1 MSRRCLCKPP
11 RAEAASSSSVA
22 EKPRRPGLPSR
33 RSGRRASARP
43 RALPRPGFELP
54 GAGKQPRRLLPG
66 RAEPRRQGEP
76 PRALPRPRRQ
86 LPGAGGAAQAKAS
99 RRGPCRGRAAC
110 CRARGR
116 SRAGQGEPPRALPR
130 PRRLLPGAGEQPR
143 RLLPGRASRAGQGE
157 APRALPRPRRL
168 LPGRSTRAG
177 PSTRRATLMEDDEA
191 ASASAHGRR
200 RRTVLRLQTTTS
212 EHLAVGK
219 GGAQADGPLCC
230 RLGSRAPAVRPYRM
244 GRRRESE

>member
-11 RAEAASSSSVA
+11 RAEAAPSSSVA
-22 EKPRRPGLPSR
+22 ENPRRPGLPSR

-43 RALPRPGFELP
+43 RVTE
-54 GAGKQPRRLLPG
+54 AGEQ
-66 RAEPRRQGEP
+66 
-76 PRALPRPRRQ
+76 PRALPRPGCE
-86 LPGAGGAAQAKAS
+86 LPGAGQAAAPPAAGAGEPRRSGRAAAGPAKAAPPAAGAGRAAQARAS

-110 CRARGR
+110 CRGGQ
-116 SRAGQGEPPRALPR
+116 SRAGQGEPSRALPR
-130 PRRLLPGAGEQPR
+130 PR

-157 APRALPRPRRL
+157 SPWALPRPRRL

-177 PSTRRATLMEDDEA
+177 PSTPWPSEATLMEDDEA

-200 RRTVLRLQTTTS
+200 RRTVLRLQTTTP

-219 GGAQADGPLCC
+219 GGARADGPLCC
-230 RLGSRAPAVRPYRM
+230 RLGSRAPAVRPFRM